1 MTETIK
7 TVMND
12 GRVFDDVPDERPDLV
27 LFDGWFSDD
36 GPVKTFSGDK
46 AGLLQAAAEII
57 RRRTQKGN

>member
-1 MTETIK
+1 MPETIK

-12 GRVFDDVPDERPDLV
+12 GRTFNDVADERPALV

-46 AGLLQAAAEII
+46 AGLLEAAAEII
-57 RRRTQKGN
+57 RRRQHQK